1 MKGLLPK
8 ILELLFIV
16 ELLFTKDAKTSNL
29 LGFGVSNIHLFAYS
43 FRILLPRISAKY
55 TGIIVTKKKVVHE

>member
-43 FRILLPRISAKY
+43 FRILLPRISAK
-55 TGIIVTKKKVVHE
+55 